1 MVASDEPAETSK
13 AGTIT
18 TVLHP
23 GWDMVGW
30 VGTETPAPEISLP
43 HETDGRDAPVLVF
56 VGDLSATTR
65 KAQREEF
72 LAVQAF
78 YRDRLGAPP
87 GDYTLYIGANAKA
100 LADVYRQIVGQES
113 THSSYCSVPR
123 DRVLIISLQCEPQ
136 LAFYHGQRVVHGL
149 ADAGRESGSRSR
161 GPTWLILGSY
171 AYAADLYKVD
181 AGLYGLDRLRSNN
194 ITRAKRTQWPLKDA
208 FARDSST
215 ARGLAILAV
224 DWLVERAGERAIF
237 DYYRRLHDSAT
248 WKEAFEAA
256 FGIAIDDFYEQF
268 EAYRAQVTSEEHV
281 EAREPTT
288 IMTMLHPGWNMVG
301 WVGPETP
308 ASDLFDEIP
317 ALAGIYAWDS
327 ETGGYRLRARP
338 IVHLLDP
345 LMLAPGEG
353 LWLYL
358 DGEAPVEWTREASES
373 PVLLDLRAGR
383 NLVPWAGRDG
393 TPIEE
398 ATVRVRD
405 RLVRA
410 WRWDAEAAE
419 YRLYH
424 PDAGASTL
432 AELNH
437 GDALL
442 VELTEDARWWQSGA
456 GPPPVV
462 LLSDYAEATQA
473 NIRGWVDDTQAFFA
487 ERWGVLA
494 PFTTYLGED
503 RDSLSEAYRR
513 ERGRDLAFLCGDHA
527 GGVIFMAAA
536 CVEAR
541 VHAHEYFHAIQFH
554 LTGRVSKPV
563 PHWMIEGSATYAEV
577 TYQGYAASSET
588 AEEWIE
594 QRTARYASEVG
605 SLDWPELS
613 APASD
618 LREHPGLEYSLGFLA
633 VDWLAEHAGDQSI
646 IDFFTALADEP
657 SWQEAFEPAF
667 GISVDDFYEEFG
679 AYRSEV
685 APRLPHLTDDLDAPA
700 LVFVGDVPA
709 ETEEAFRTEFDNLTT
724 FFNGRF
730 GIGEADYTVFA
741 GVDED
746 SLAAAHLRVFGY
758 EAPDNFCDRQRDGRV
773 AVLNLNCENALDSL
787 ESVYFEAVRAQLA
800 PLGSL
805 PVMPY
810 GCRDRGPVWLDWPA
824 EAYVSYAYRD
834 AMGRQGA
841 DEIWRREVAKAHRVT
856 LPLPDIVDGGVATGQ
871 YWDSVGLGFLALDW
885 LAERAGDA
893 ALFEYYRLLNGSS
906 SWVGPFEAAYGM
918 TVADFYEAFE
928 RDRVKLAPPFPHA
941 TDGLDAPVLV
951 FLGDTPSET
960 RDAIRAEFDALQ
972 TLFRERFGAATADY
986 TLYVGADRDAVVDPY
1001 IRALGTEPPEE
1012 FCSRSA
1018 AGGVAIIN
1026 AGCETA
1032 AFDTLG
1038 LTHFRAVR
1046 SALAPLRAI
1055 PRMPTGFSSWGPR
1068 WLEGAAEAYVN
1079 YTYGSA
1085 LGAESV
1091 DRIRDT
1097 EFARAGQTL
1106 ELLSSFQS
1114 STSWSDHRLGKAL
1127 GFVALTWLADRAGEE
1142 ALFEYY
1148 RLLPESSSWED
1159 AFEGAFGITVDDFY
1173 EAFEE
1178 HRAKVVSPFPHLAD
1192 AGEAPVLEFV
1202 GDLPA
1207 STRNAVRQEF
1217 EAVRAFFRD
1226 RLGAPPGDYTLY
1238 VGADAPSLGDVYR
1251 QIEGRES
1258 TSSSYCSVPRET
1270 VLIISLQ
1277 CEPQFAFYHGHIV
1290 VHGLPDAGRES
1301 GSRSRGPTWLILGSY
1316 AYAADLYKVD
1326 AGLYGLDRLRSNNIT
1341 RAKRTQW
1348 PLKDAFARDSSTARG
1363 LAILAVDWLVER
1375 AGERA
1380 IFDYYR
1386 RLPDSATWKEAFEAA
1401 FGITIDN
1408 FYEQFEAYR
1417 ARVAPPN

>member
-1 MVASDEPAETSK
+1 MASEEPAEASDG
-13 AGTIT
+13 ATIT
-18 TVLHP
+18 TAPHP
-23 GWDMVGW
+23 GWNMVGW
-30 VGTETPAPEISLP
+30 VGPETPAPEISLP
-43 HETDGRDAPVLVF
+43 HETDGREVPVLVF
-56 VGDLSATTR
+56 VGDLPEPTR
-65 KAQREEF
+65 NAQRREF
-72 LAVQAF
+72 EAVQAF

-87 GDYTLYIGANAKA
+87 GDYTLYIGANARA
-100 LADVYRQIVGQES
+100 LSDVYRQIVGQES

-123 DRVLIISLQCEPQ
+123 DKVLIISLQCEPQ
-136 LAFYHGQRVVHGL
+136 FAFYHGQRVVHGL
-149 ADAGRESGSRSR
+149 ADAGRQAGSRSR
-161 GPTWLILGSY
+161 GPGWLILGSY

-181 AGLYGLDRLRSNN
+181 TGLYGLDRLRSNS

-208 FARDSST
+208 FAGDSSA

-224 DWLVERAGERAIF
+224 DWLVERAGERSIF
-237 DYYRRLHDSAT
+237 DYYRRLPDSAT

-256 FGIAIDDFYEQF
+256 FGIAVDDFYEEF
-268 EAYRAQVTSEEHV
+268 EAYRAQVASEEHV
-281 EAREPTT
+281 EAREPIT

-317 ALAGIYAWDS
+317 ALAGVYAWDS
-327 ETGGYRLRARP
+327 ETGDYRLRARP

-358 DGEAPVEWTREASES
+358 DGGIPFEWTREASES

-398 ATVRVRD
+398 ATVRVQD

-424 PDAGASTL
+424 PDAGASSL

-487 ERWGVLA
+487 ERWGVVA

-503 RDSLSEAYRR
+503 RDSLAEAYRR
-513 ERGRDLAFLCGDHA
+513 ERGRELRFLCGDYG
-527 GGVIFMAAA
+527 GGVIFMAAG

-554 LTGRVSKPV
+554 LTGRLSKPV

-577 TYQGYAASSET
+577 TYQGYAAPSASP
-588 AEEWIE
+588 EEWIE
-594 QRTARYASEVG
+594 RRTTRYASEIG

-613 APASD
+613 APAGD
-618 LREHPGLEYSLGFLA
+618 QREHPGLEYSLGFLA
-633 VDWLAEHAGDQSI
+633 VDWLAEQAGEQSI
-646 IDFFTALADEP
+646 IDFFTTLADEP

-667 GISVDDFYEEFG
+667 GMSVDDFYEEFE

-685 APRLPHLTDDLDAPA
+685 APRLPHLADDLDAPA

-709 ETEEAFRTEFDNLTT
+709 ETEEAFRTEFDSLTT
-724 FFNGRF
+724 FFNDRF
-730 GIGEADYTVFA
+730 GVGEADYTVFA

-746 SLAAAHLRVFGY
+746 SIAAAHLRAFGY
-758 EAPDNFCDRQRDGRV
+758 EAPSNFCDRQWDGRV
-773 AVLNLNCENALDSL
+773 AVLNLNCDNALDSL

-834 AMGRQGA
+834 AMGREGA
-841 DEIWRREVAKAHRVT
+841 EEIWRREVAKAHRVT

-928 RDRVKLAPPFPHA
+928 RDRAKLAPPFPHA
-941 TDGLDAPVLV
+941 TDDLDAPVLV
-951 FLGDTPSET
+951 FVGDTPSET
-960 RDAIRAEFDALQ
+960 RNAIRAEFDALQ
-972 TLFRERFGAATADY
+972 TLFRERFGVATADY

-1046 SALAPLRAI
+1046 SVLAPSRTV
-1055 PRMPTGFSSWGPR
+1055 PRMPAGFGAWGPR
-1068 WLEGAAEAYVN
+1068 WLDSAAETYVS

-1085 LGAESV
+1085 LGAEGADSV
-1091 DRIRDT
+1091 RGG
-1097 EFARAGQTL
+1097 EVARAGQTAMP
-1106 ELLSSFQS
+1106 LSSFQ
-1114 STSWSDHRLGKAL
+1114 TWTNWSDHQLGKAL
-1127 GFVALTWLADRAGEE
+1127 GFVALTWLADRSGEA
-1142 ALFEYY
+1142 ALLEYY
-1148 RLLPESSSWED
+1148 RLLPESSRWED
-1159 AFEGAFGITVDDFY
+1159 AFEGAFGITVDEFY

-1178 HRAKVVSPFPHLAD
+1178 HRAKVVSPLPHLTD
-1192 AGEAPVLEFV
+1192 DGDAPVLLFV

-1207 STRNAVRQEF
+1207 STRNELREEF
-1217 EAVRAFFRD
+1217 EAVQAFFSD
-1226 RLGAPPGDYTLY
+1226 GLGAPPVEYTLY
-1238 VGADAPSLGDVYR
+1238 LGADAKSLSDVYR
-1251 QIEGRES
+1251 QIVGRES
-1258 TSSSYCSVPRET
+1258 TLASYCTTPRET
-1270 VLIISLQ
+1270 VTIISLQ
-1277 CEPQFAFYHGHIV
+1277 CEPNFAWAHSRSVFRELGRAGVPAAYPGRELAWLSIGSQSFV
-1290 VHGLPDAGRES
+1290 TRLYDDAAGRS
-1301 GSRSRGPTWLILGSY
+1301 DMDSHRRT
-1316 AYAADLYKVD
+1316 
-1326 AGLYGLDRLRSNNIT
+1326 NISH
-1341 RAKRTQW
+1341 AMRTQRS
-1348 PLKDAFARDSSTARG
+1348 LSDAFAGDYTAARG
-1363 LAILAVDWLVER
+1363 LAFLAVDWLVER
-1375 AGERA
+1375 AGARA

-1401 FGITIDN
+1401 FGIAADD
-1408 FYEQFEAYR
+1408 FYEAFEAYR